1 MSPDKKM
8 KWFKDHGRS
17 AAEIRR
23 IKKLVVDRWNK
34 GYEGEDMPPVAA
46 QHQGKVSLNI
56 GGEIHQ
62 VDIHEYSNRQ
72 SPNGSLQLMM
82 MSLRILMIL

>member
-23 IKKLVVDRWNK
+23 IKKLVVDRWNE
-34 GYEGEDMPPVAA
+34 GYEDIPPVAV
-46 QHQGKVSLNI
+46 QCQGKASLNI
-56 GGEIHQ
+56 GGEINQ
-62 VDIHEYSNRQ
+62 VDIQEYSNRQ

-82 MSLRILMIL
+82 MSLRILKIL